1 MIKNPAYAVRVYLDL
16 GELGFYHIEPFEM
29 KNVQYKAS

>member
-16 GELGFYHIEPFEM
+16 KELGFYHIKPFKM
-29 KNVQYKAS
+29 KNV